1 MTIARTYR
9 AAALVLV
16 ATVLLFNAGVPITKY
31 LCPMMS
37 AENPTCEMSVPSF
50 GDIASITRQV
60 PACCTKY
67 IIAERNSTPYLKVE
81 HTLEAPL
88 SCIALPA
95 DAHEDPS
102 SGWAAPLAP
111 DDTGPP
117 LAQAP
122 LYILNSTLLI

>member
-1 MTIARTYR
+1 MTV
-9 AAALVLV
+9 VLV

-37 AENPTCEMSVPSF
+37 SEKPTCEMSVPSF

-81 HTLEAPL
+81 NTLEAPL
-88 SCIALPA
+88 SFVALPA
-95 DAHEDPS
+95 DVPLDPED
-102 SGWAAPLAP
+102 GWTVSLAP

-117 LAQAP
+117 LARAP